1 MAKETTDELDLDDF
15 DDLDLDDADF
25 DLDGA
30 DFDLDGA
37 GTDDDLSGDLQD
49 ADLDGDMDL
58 DLDSDLDLDV
68 DLGGDMDM
76 DGDLDLDTDLGGDMD
91 MDGDLDLDIEADA
104 GDSDLEDLSADD
116 TSSSE
121 GTGLDLSSLED
132 ELGLE
137 ESDRIE
143 EPDFEEIRDVESED
157 ELEKELAS
165 FGTNIGSSSDEED
178 DTAVSDDD
186 ELNLLDD
193 DMSEGGLELDE
204 DIGLSDDLLEDEA
217 EEDLSLENEILG
229 DTDEADAAETDGLSM
244 DEDISLDDDMDSDLE
259 SMDEDMGLGDEI
271 ESDETDLLDE
281 DLANDLALDDS
292 DDGMMMDDDEFSDD
306 DDFLAENMEET
317 GQSIVLDE
325 SMEVRDLEPE
335 EINEGEDDSLLPDL
349 EDGLS
354 DLDTMEEMVLDPE
367 DGETGD
373 LSVSDYDEA
382 EEPVI
387 ELSEVPFEEGMDLGT
402 DMFSDDSIA
411 EDDIELSEL
420 EEMDDNSYM
429 DDSEMDLSESIDE
442 DQSSMISLQ
451 ENTQVGLYDESREIE
466 TESKSEAVIDKE
478 ILFKLPHQLTVELG
492 KANLKGEDITN
503 LTYGSVI
510 ELNRK
515 KGEPVD
521 IILGSKIIA
530 NGEVV
535 QINEEQLGV
544 RITRINY

>member
-15 DDLDLDDADF
+15 DDLDLDYADF